1 MTHGSWLV
9 VYHISSLVP
18 RPLPDRFYLAA
29 VEKNRE
35 KAWDQNYVTDQKWW
49 TRLVQTES
57 TLLRG
62 AWEGPGNK
70 ATTFPQSD
78 AAATTFFT
86 VCFSAATNQG
96 WLLFEGRIY
105 FIGKPADSNDG

>member
-1 MTHGSWLV
+1 M
-9 VYHISSLVP
+9 SSLVP

-29 VEKNRE
+29 VEKNQE

-57 TLLRG
+57 TLHVLRG
-62 AWEGPGNK
+62 AWEGPGDE
-70 ATTFPQSD
+70 ATTFLQPD
-78 AAATTFFT
+78 TAATATTFFT

-96 WLLFEGRIY
+96 WLLFEGGIY
-105 FIGKPADSNDG
+105 FIGKPADSNDD